1 MENDKLMFGYG
12 RCSTNDTKQDVD
24 RQVLELKEMGCP
36 RQNIFVEYEHGN
48 APTKVEQEKVLSIM
62 PEGAT
67 LNATDPLRLAR
78 SPIQMYRLIE
88 VIKERKLRLKIK
100 NSITL
105 DCRDGIVDPY
115 SEAMLSIMAVMGKLE
130 LSMYSENVK
139 SGLRNAVAKG
149 VKLGRPRLT
158 EDRLPKKFFANYPK
172 WKRGEINKT
181 DFAKICDVTRVTLD
195 RYIKIVEGTGDFN
208 EEKERG

>member
-1 MENDKLMFGYG
+1 MSIDDLEFGYG

-24 RQVLELKEMGCP
+24 RQVRELEEMGCP
-36 RQNIFVEYEHGN
+36 RKNIFVEYEHGN
-48 APTKVEQEKVLSIM
+48 SPNKIEQEKVLALM

-78 SPIQMYRLIE
+78 SPIQMYRIIE
-88 VIKERKLRLKIK
+88 IIKEKKLRLKIK

-105 DCRDGIVDPY
+105 DCREGIVDPY

-130 LSMYSENVK
+130 LSMYSEGVK

-149 VKLGRPRLT
+149 KKLGRPMLT
-158 EDRLPKKFFANYPK
+158 EDKIPKKFFEYYPK
-172 WKRGEINKT
+172 WKSEKMSKT
-181 DFAKICDVTRVTLD
+181 DFARVVKVARTTLD
-195 RYIKIVEGTGDFN
+195 RYIEVVEVG
-208 EEKERG
+208 KK